1 MGPWVKVHWLLHED
15 SERAGTLE
23 PHQTQEP
30 GGSDIKKNTFESVL
44 MRWMKLEPIYRAK

>member
-15 SERAGTLE
+15 SERAGTLQ

-30 GGSDIKKNTFESVL
+30 GGSEEAVPGSDAGEL
-44 MRWMKLEPIYRAK
+44 PEPALSG